1 MVAEQIKALKFSK
14 TDFEGGR
21 LKCTSVRI
29 FICQW
34 EKRKNFI
41 LTFTAILLLSIP
53 NFWLAI
59 IVHRVATLDT
69 SFFPCF
75 TASTISCSHK
85 QFKWVKP
92 TCTSRTTFGNL
103 VSRKLNNY
111 WLVCNQPK
119 QAAFPVSIPNL
130 HCCMKCP
137 QILREKNFV

>member
-1 MVAEQIKALKFSK
+1 MNLSK
-14 TDFEGGR
+14 TFHIHE
-21 LKCTSVRI
+21 CI
-29 FICQW
+29 YF
-34 EKRKNFI
+34 FI
-41 LTFTAILLLSIP
+41 LTFTALLLLSIA
-53 NFWLAI
+53 NFWLAV

-103 VSRKLNNY
+103 VLRKLNNY

-119 QAAFPVSIPNL
+119 QAVFLMSIPNL
-130 HCCMKCP
+130 Y
-137 QILREKNFV
+137 LTFFNLSRRNFTDGNTPVGKSSHSLEIGQTQK